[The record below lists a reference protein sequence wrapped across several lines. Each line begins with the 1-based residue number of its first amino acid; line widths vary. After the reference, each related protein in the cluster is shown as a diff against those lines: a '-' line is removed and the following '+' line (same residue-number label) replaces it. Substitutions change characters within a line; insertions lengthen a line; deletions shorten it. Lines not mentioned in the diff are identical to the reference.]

1 MDIDAL
7 RRHALSMGGLYHTRV
22 RKKVWPKLVG
32 ANMYAIRPY
41 EGVPLN
47 NHKDRAQ
54 VLLDVNRCIRR
65 IPARKYIH
73 AYCILLTFISVCVFL
88 SLSLS
93 HPLSLSLPLLT
104 PDYSESRKKET
115 QEQLLRV
122 ILRLLSENEEL
133 HYYQGFHD
141 IVITFLLVGGEDMA
155 YAIMSVLV
163 KYHIR

>member
-1 MDIDAL
+1 
-7 RRHALSMGGLYHTRV
+7 
-22 RKKVWPKLVG
+22 
-32 ANMYAIRPY
+32 MY
-41 EGVPLN
+41 V
-47 NHKDRAQ
+47 
-54 VLLDVNRCIRR
+54 
-65 IPARKYIH
+65 
-73 AYCILLTFISVCVFL
+73 SL
-88 SLSLS
+88 SLSLSPSLPPSLSLSLPPS

-104 PDYSESRKKET
+104 PDYSESKKKEI

-122 ILRLLSENEEL
+122 ILRLLSENKEL